1 MELGVKWVV
10 IKSYSYP
17 YEAQIA
23 KARLTSVGIPAMI
36 ENEHTI
42 NMNWLYSN
50 ALGGVKVA
58 VTHDHMED
66 AKFLLEHDF
75 SQDVDEEFDQSRK
88 LCPKCNSAL
97 IEPFTQGKR
106 SAFLLFAII
115 GFPLNKYVHGYR
127 CQQCKTFFK

>member
-42 NMNWLYSN
+42 NEL
-50 ALGGVKVA
+50 
-58 VTHDHMED
+58 
-66 AKFLLEHDF
+66 
-75 SQDVDEEFDQSRK
+75 
-88 LCPKCNSAL
+88 
-97 IEPFTQGKR
+97 
-106 SAFLLFAII
+106 AIFECFRWYK
-115 GFPLNKYVHGYR
+115 GCCH
-127 CQQCKTFFK
+127 T